1 MVKIQKIS
9 ISGIRG
15 IKEPLTLELRN
26 SSILIG
32 GENGSGKSSLTDAI
46 EWYYSD
52 RVGHLISE
60 ENVSTK
66 GRGALR
72 NLFIGDEEAFVNIEY
87 SDNNLNAKKI
97 IDSSLKT
104 TLSNRKP
111 GFKDYIDSSQSEN
124 LILRH
129 RDLVEFIISSKT
141 DKLKKL
147 QDIIGFSI
155 VSGVREL
162 LKKSEGRVSRTIRSS
177 NFDNQK
183 SIQQANVLKYL
194 GQNAY
199 TDEQFFA
206 GANLLVEP
214 LKIGKKIETDE
225 DVKNTLKTIE
235 TKEEATLSEQI
246 SFYSELEEK
255 LREISGNVDNIHS
268 EYTSFHSTYTSL
280 QDKPENIRKLRLLS
294 LLKEGKNV
302 LENDVVQDNYCPL
315 CQSEKE
321 IILLVQELN
330 ARIKALEQLEK
341 ENEKLKRQKEELKDI
356 LHLNNSLI
364 EGLLGKKLLQEKQQV
379 SFLKEVQQ
387 IRDNIKAF
395 TVELGKDLIAGAKI
409 RAIMEIRIDRD
420 NILRIADEAK
430 NISKELMA
438 EKSSNLK
445 FQIYT
450 KLFHAAAAYKQ
461 YLNIEKQQA
470 ILTRQQETFNV
481 LYVNFI
487 KRQEEA
493 LNHFLKMFSSDIN
506 EYYVALNP
514 NEKIEDIKLVPIRG
528 KEDDMIGLTIGYS
541 FFDMTKT
548 PPTAYLSESHINC
561 LGLAFFLASVNA
573 FNKNN
578 KFFVLDD
585 VISSFDRHHRAR
597 FVEMLINRFRDYQIL
612 LFTHERGFFELMAS
626 EVKGRNWLIQNLIW
640 SREKGVE
647 VESSTID
654 IKEKILDK
662 FRRKDIDGLGN
673 DIRIYT
679 EKVMKQIACKI
690 GAPVAFRYNIDNE
703 KRMPSEL
710 LDAVQS
716 RISKK
721 GQDLKNKA
729 NIQRLKGMPL
739 FISNVS
745 SHDDEFSA
753 GLEDLAVTWESIE
766 ETVLIFYCKQCNGF
780 ISVEYLDNVENKIRC
795 KCGGLAHDWQK

>member
-26 SSILIG
+26 NSILIG

-60 ENVSTK
+60 ENTSTR

-72 NLFIGDEEAFVNIEY
+72 NLFIGVEEAFVSIEY
-87 SDNNLNAKKI
+87 SDSDLNAKKI

-104 TLSNRKP
+104 TLSNKTP

-129 RDLVEFIISSKT
+129 RDLVEFIIASKT

-155 VSGVREL
+155 VSDIREL
-162 LKKSEGRVSRTIRSS
+162 LKKSAGRIYRNIRSS

-183 SIQQANVLKYL
+183 NIQQANVLEYL

-206 GANLLVEP
+206 GANLLIEP
-214 LKIGKKIETDE
+214 LKIGQKVETHE
-225 DVKNTLKTIE
+225 DVKTILKTIE

-246 SFYSELEEK
+246 SFHDELEEK
-255 LREISGNVDNIHS
+255 LREISGNANNIHTGY
-268 EYTSFHSTYTSL
+268 ESFYSTFTSL
-280 QDKPENIRKLRLLS
+280 QANPENICKLRLLS
-294 LLKEGKNV
+294 LLKEGKNL

-315 CQSEKE
+315 CQSVKDK
-321 IILLVQELN
+321 ISLVQELN
-330 ARIKALEQLEK
+330 ARIGALEQLEQ
-341 ENEKLKRQKEELKDI
+341 ENEKLKTQKRELKDI
-356 LHLNNSLI
+356 LQLNDSLI
-364 EGLLGKKLLQEKQQV
+364 EGLLGKKIIQDEQQAY
-379 SFLKEVQQ
+379 FLKGVQQ
-387 IRDNIKAF
+387 IKANISVF
-395 TVELGKDLIAGAKI
+395 TAELGKDLIAGEKLRKLREVKI
-409 RAIMEIRIDRD
+409 DKGK
-420 NILRIADEAK
+420 ILRIAEEAK
-430 NISKELMA
+430 NISKRLMA
-438 EKSSNLK
+438 EKKSNLK

-450 KLFHAAAAYKQ
+450 RLFHAADAYKK
-461 YLNIEKQQA
+461 YMNIDRQQA
-470 ILTRQQETFNV
+470 ILARQQETFNI

-493 LNHFLKMFSSDIN
+493 LNHFLKMFSSNIN
-506 EYYVALNP
+506 EYYVTLNP
-514 NEKIEDIKLVPIRG
+514 DEKIEDIKLVPIRG
-528 KEDDMIGLTIGYS
+528 KENDMIGLTIEYS

-578 KFFVLDD
+578 KFFILDD

-597 FVEMLINRFRDYQIL
+597 FVEMLINRFSDYQIL

-626 EVKGRNWLIQNLIW
+626 EVKGKNWLIQNLIW
-640 SREKGVE
+640 SRETGVQ

-654 IKEKILDK
+654 IEKKILDK

-679 EKVMKQIACKI
+679 EKVMKQIACNI
-690 GAPVAFRYNIDNE
+690 GAPVAFRYNTDNE

-716 RISKK
+716 HISKK

-729 NIQRLKGMPL
+729 NIQKLKGMPL

-745 SHDDEFSA
+745 SHDNEFSA
-753 GLEDLAVTWESIE
+753 GLEDLSVTWGLIE
-766 ETVLIFYCKQCNGF
+766 ETVLCFYCKQCNSF
-780 ISVEYLDNVENKIRC
+780 ISAEYFDNVENKIRC
-795 KCGGLAHDWQK
+795 KCGNLVYDWQK